1 MEPSLNNH
9 RKFHTFLPATFTF
22 HHQKMKLATNNK
34 LNSLRHPASITRSSS
49 SRLHQQHHRLHNK
62 QPPQQLRPKRRHSS
76 TCLWRNPTISRLDQH
91 HNSQH
96 HLHQASQKSTSSSTR
111 LRQMAQVAQCRR
123 EVHHSAHHR
132 SVALL
137 LADHR
142 SVEVLVSNWITV
154 AGESSCG

>member
-9 RKFHTFLPATFTF
+9 RKFHTFPATFTF
-22 HHQKMKLATNNK
+22 HHQKMKLTTNSK

-49 SRLHQQHHRLHNK
+49 SRLHQQHRRLHNK
-62 QPPQQLRPKRRHSS
+62 QPPQQLSPKRRHSS

-91 HNSQH
+91 RNSLH

-111 LRQMAQVAQCRR
+111 PRQMAQVAQCRR
-123 EVHHSAHHR
+123 EVHRSAHHR
-132 SVALL
+132 SVARL

-142 SVEVLVSNWITV
+142 SVEVLVSNWIID
-154 AGESSCG
+154 GGEESSCG